1 MQAKCSEAFLI
12 HSESSQFL
20 RFHLPPQ
27 PCSAWGVADVI
38 IESVWSSGLQM
49 SRIR

>member
-1 MQAKCSEAFLI
+1 MQAKCLIVFLI

-27 PCSAWGVADVI
+27 PCSAWVVTDVI
-38 IESVWSSGLQM
+38 IESVWSSDFQM